1 MPGIEISPATITET
15 HNIQRYGNGQFGI
28 AGTAYKGSVIVFADQ
43 AHLWGK
49 MAGEVISTNDLKL
62 ITDRSDDVD
71 ILVLGCGERFSP
83 PPQDLRAGL
92 KEHGIVLEWM
102 DTGAACRTYNVLL
115 SEARRV
121 AAALIAV
128 E

>member
-1 MPGIEISPATITET
+1 MSGFEISPTII
-15 HNIQRYGNGQFGI
+15 HASHAIQRYGDGRFGI
-28 AGTAYKGSVIVFADQ
+28 ADQVFEGSVLVFANH
-43 AHLWGK
+43 AELWELGD
-49 MAGEVISTNDLKL
+49 APAILADDLSAVIQ
-62 ITDRSDDVD
+62 RSDDLD
-71 ILVLGCGERFSP
+71 ILIIGCGDQFSP
-83 PPQDLRAGL
+83 PPQDLRHAL

-121 AAALIAV
+121 GAALIAV